1 MHSLFFLALVSVL
14 LSLALTPIVANWSR
28 RVGLVDQPDG
38 RRKIHRLPISRVGG
52 IAIAVTYVASSSLIL
67 LVAPHYR
74 AMLPEWMPGI
84 LRIVPGVALVFL
96 VGLLDDI
103 RGLRPWQKL
112 LGQLVASVWVIG
124 FAHVAINGVRGSH
137 FPSWLSV
144 VITVVWLLA
153 CTNAVNLIDGVD
165 GLASG
170 IGFFATCT
178 TLAAAVLR
186 GNEPLMFAT
195 IPLAGALLGFLR
207 YNFNPASIFLGDCGS
222 LTLGF
227 LLGILAIL
235 WGQMSATF
243 LGMTAPLMALAVP
256 LLDTTLAIARRFLRQ
271 QPIFGADRGH
281 VHHRLL
287 ARGLGPKAVTLILY
301 GVCTFGAALS
311 LAGSTWENYSGLVL
325 LLFCVAAWVG
335 VHKLDYVEFGE
346 AGRLLRQGIFRRL
359 LNRQLSLQSFRRQL
373 ATATSLEGCW
383 QAVLSVYRG
392 FGFVAVRASLG
403 GVGFSDGPDLVS
415 QGMWRLWIPL
425 GTSDFVEFYRANES
439 RIPCS
444 GADELA
450 DAINRGM
457 GEKLRQFQAAID
469 MRGRRVMPS
478 AGDVTRPAHVEK
490 AAAAAAGGMSQP
502 RTGTTLS
509 RWT

>member
-1 MHSLFFLALVSVL
+1 MHALFVLGLLSVL
-14 LSLALTPIVANWSR
+14 FSLALTPMVANWSK

-38 RRKIHRLPISRVGG
+38 RRKLHRRPVSRVGG
-52 IAIAVTYVASSSLIL
+52 IAIALTYVASSC
-67 LVAPHYR
+67 LVLMATPHYR
-74 AMLPEWMPGI
+74 AMLPEWLPGI
-84 LRIVPGVALVFL
+84 LRIAPGVGLVFL

-103 RGLRPWQKL
+103 KGLRPWQKL

-124 FAHVAINGVRGSH
+124 FAHVAINGVRGNPL
-137 FPSWLSV
+137 PSWLSV
-144 VITVVWLLA
+144 VLTVVWLLA

-178 TLAAAVLR
+178 TLAAAMLR

-207 YNFNPASIFLGDCGS
+207 YNFTPASIFLGDCGS

-256 LLDTTLAIARRFLRQ
+256 LLDTTLAIVRRFLRQ

-301 GVCTFGAALS
+301 AVCTFGAALS

-325 LLFCVAAWVG
+325 LLFCVAAWIG
-335 VHKLDYVEFGE
+335 VRKLDYVEFGE
-346 AGRLLRQGIFRRL
+346 AGRMLRQGIFRRL
-359 LNRQLSLQSFRRQL
+359 LNRQLILQSFRRQL
-373 ATATSLEGCW
+373 AMATSLEGCW
-383 QAVLSVYRG
+383 QAVLSVYHG

-403 GVGFSDGPDLVS
+403 GIRFSDGPDSLS
-415 QGMWRLWIPL
+415 PGMWRLWIPV
-425 GTSDFVEFYRANES
+425 GASDFVEFYRANES

-450 DAINRGM
+450 DEINSGM
-457 GEKLRQFQAAID
+457 GDKLKQFQATVD
-469 MRGRRVMPS
+469 MRGRRMLPTG
-478 AGDVTRPAHVEK
+478 GDASRPAHVQQ
-490 AAAAAAGGMSQP
+490 AAAATRGVSQP

-509 RWT
+509 RWS

>member
-1 MHSLFFLALVSVL
+1 MHSLLLLGLLSVL
-14 LSLALTPIVANWSR
+14 LSLVLTPIVASWSKR
-28 RVGLVDQPDG
+28 IGLVDQPDG

-52 IAIAVTYVASSSLIL
+52 IAIALTYVASSC
-67 LVAPHYR
+67 LVLGAAPHYR
-74 AMLPEWMPGI
+74 AMLPEWLPGI

-103 RGLRPWQKL
+103 KGLRPWQKL

-124 FAHVAINGVRGSH
+124 FAHVAITGVRGN
-137 FPSWLSV
+137 PLPGWLSLV
-144 VITVVWLLA
+144 LTVVWLLA

-178 TLAAAVLR
+178 TLAAAMLR

-256 LLDTTLAIARRFLRQ
+256 LLDTTLAIARRYLRQ

-287 ARGLGPKAVTLILY
+287 ARGLGPKAVTLTLY

-325 LLFCVAAWVG
+325 LLFCVAAWIG
-335 VHKLDYVEFGE
+335 VRKLDYVEFGE
-346 AGRLLRQGIFRRL
+346 AGRMLRQGIFRRL
-359 LNRQLSLQSFRRQL
+359 LNRQLILQSFRRQL
-373 ATATSLEGCW
+373 AMATSLEGCW
-383 QAVLSVYRG
+383 QAVLSVYHG
-392 FGFVAVRASLG
+392 FGFAAVRASLG
-403 GVGFSDGPDLVS
+403 GTRFSDGPEAVS
-415 QGMWRLWIPL
+415 PGMWRLWVPV
-425 GTSDFVEFYRANES
+425 GGSDFVEFYRTNES

-457 GEKLRQFQAAID
+457 GEKLRQLQVAID
-469 MRGRRVMPS
+469 TRGRRTMPP
-478 AGDVTRPAHVEK
+478 AGDVPRDTHVK
-490 AAAAAAGGMSQP
+490 AAAAAGGMSQP

-509 RWT
+509 RWI